1 MLSGLR
7 FRSWFWRSSGS
18 WTQGWSGKA
27 ARGSSVLSIL
37 DDVTNQ
43 RLTELCTR
51 MTEAGID
58 AALLFHPRDVLYYAG
73 TARPAALLV
82 SPHGVVLFVRR
93 GLECARQEATVAH
106 VEPMSGF
113 AGIAD
118 VVAELGLS
126 EGVLGTGSDVTP
138 ARIYERLMEALPSFS
153 LTDISSLILAQRMV
167 KDEDEITTTRCAA
180 AIADDGHRVVPQVAV
195 PGMSELALAAEVE
208 AAIRRVG
215 HEGFQPLRYP
225 GARGGGI
232 LLMSGENLTVRGG
245 HGLVVTG
252 AGLGPAMPYGPSRRV
267 LQAGD
272 LLVVDIGSTYAGY
285 TADESRTYVVGQ
297 ATKEQRALFAVA
309 HAVEDAVFESLCPGV
324 AVGDLYA
331 AAEAVVA
338 QGALPHFVPGNL
350 SLPGFV
356 GHGVG
361 LEIDEPPV
369 LWPRDET
376 CLSSGMVLAIEIE
389 VSAPERGVMAKLEDT
404 VVVRSGG
411 FELLTAA
418 PRELIECVG

>member
-1 MLSGLR
+1 
-7 FRSWFWRSSGS
+7 
-18 WTQGWSGKA
+18 
-27 ARGSSVLSIL
+27 
-37 DDVTNQ
+37 
-43 RLTELCTR
+43 

-82 SPHGVVLFVRR
+82 LPRGVVLFVRR
-93 GLECARQEATVAH
+93 GIEYARQEATVAR

-113 AGIAD
+113 ASIAD
-118 VVAELGLS
+118 VVVELGLS
-126 EGVLGTGSDVTP
+126 GGVLGTELDVTP
-138 ARIYERLMEALPSFS
+138 ARICGRLREALPSCT
-153 LTDISSLILAQRMV
+153 LTDISPLVLAQRAI
-167 KDEDEITTTRCAA
+167 KDEDEISTTRYAA
-180 AIADDGHRVVPQVAV
+180 AIADDGHRVVPQVAA

-225 GARGGGI
+225 GARGGGM

-297 ATKEQRALFAVA
+297 ATKEQQALFAVTQA
-309 HAVEDAVFESLCPGV
+309 TENTVFESLRPGV

-338 QGALPHFVPGNL
+338 QGAPPHFVPGSL

-361 LEIDEPPV
+361 LEIDELPV

-376 CLSSGMVLAIEIE
+376 YLGAGMVLAIEIE
-389 VSAPERGVMAKLEDT
+389 VSAPERGVMVKLEDT
-404 VVVRSGG
+404 VVVRSDG